1 MSERKD
7 NFFGGFLLGMVVG
20 AILGILFAPEKGSE
34 TRRILYE
41 KGKEIVEKGKEIF
54 GGKLLQIEEEEEE
67 KESWMKKKFS

>member
-34 TRRILYE
+34 TRKILYE

-67 KESWMKKKFS
+67 KESWMKKKI

>member
-7 NFFGGFLLGMVVG
+7 NFFGGFLLGVVVG

-34 TRRILYE
+34 TRKVLYE

-67 KESWMKKKFS
+67 KESWMKKKF

>member
-34 TRRILYE
+34 TRKIIYE

-67 KESWMKKKFS
+67 KESWLKIKI

>member
-67 KESWMKKKFS
+67 KESWMKKKF

>member
-34 TRRILYE
+34 TRRIIYE

-67 KESWMKKKFS
+67 KESWLKIKI

>member
-7 NFFGGFLLGMVVG
+7 NFFGGFLLGIVVG

-34 TRRILYE
+34 TRKILYE

-67 KESWMKKKFS
+67 KESWMKKKF

>member
-34 TRRILYE
+34 TRKILYE

-67 KESWMKKKFS
+67 KESWLKKKI

>member
-7 NFFGGFLLGMVVG
+7 NFLGGFLLGMVVG

-67 KESWMKKKFS
+67 KES

>member
-34 TRRILYE
+34 TRKILYE

-67 KESWMKKKFS
+67 KES

>member
-34 TRRILYE
+34 TRKILYE

-67 KESWMKKKFS
+67 KESWMKKRN

>member
-20 AILGILFAPEKGSE
+20 AILGILFAPEKGSV
-34 TRRILYE
+34 TRKILYE
-41 KGKEIVEKGKEIF
+41 KGKEIVDKGKEIF

-67 KESWMKKKFS
+67 KES